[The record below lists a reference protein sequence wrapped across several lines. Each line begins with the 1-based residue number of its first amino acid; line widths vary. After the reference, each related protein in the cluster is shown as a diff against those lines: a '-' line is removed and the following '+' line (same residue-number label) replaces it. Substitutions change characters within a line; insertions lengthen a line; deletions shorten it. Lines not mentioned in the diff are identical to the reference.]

1 MVMNEKRISN
11 LESSVA
17 FQDRTIEE
25 LSEEIRRQQHEIDD
39 LKLQYAKVMARLDSA
54 EQPGAGGGEQVVEIP
69 PHY

>member
-1 MVMNEKRISN
+1 MDETRITN
-11 LESSVA
+11 IESSVA

-39 LKLQYAKVMARLDSA
+39 LKVQYAKVMARLDSV
-54 EQPGAGGGEQVVEIP
+54 EQPSESGGEPVVEIP